1 MKRLLVAVGVVAIG
15 LLAWTP
21 RSDAAPSLWQGKQP
35 SFTNVVASQPTTGG
49 GYPVPKG
56 SRVPAAGTCKEGP
69 YNANHSES
77 WLAVKPGTED
87 LVGTSKIFFDNY
99 STFYMF
105 HLGAMTMPG
114 GTPSTTTQ
122 VQGYDCVSTA
132 TAQGVLNQAMPPSWT
147 DNTDPN
153 VAFDTKGRA
162 YQVTL
167 PFNAFWDQTKLHP
180 DGAIDLSYSDDLGR
194 TWVKGN
200 GGQDLEQ
207 SPNASAKQLGHVEDK
222 QWVAVNAIPGNKNQD
237 HVYAMWS
244 VFNKDTT
251 KIRFAVSRDRGQT
264 FSKAVTMTAP
274 SQTGPSNTFIYPSVD
289 AAGDLYVAFASFPI
303 NRNREPL
310 TLYVARSTDDGVSF
324 SPFVAAVKGVGML
337 PTDDLPNTTF
347 RDGITESFA
356 ASPTYPG
363 HLYLTYEDWDTQSG
377 QMDVKFTQSTDFGVT
392 WSKPQI
398 VNDNNDLA
406 EPTDQFQPSVAAG
419 PNGAVAVAFYD
430 RRAACPSGPSVRPQD
445 VGRTNF
451 CINTSLQ
458 VYKDHGKPEPNN
470 PVIEPIGANSRIS
483 QFTWDP
489 MNPAQKVDGI
499 GQMACASATDP
510 CTTRAFIGDYFGLA
524 ISTENVY
531 ALFVSTHYPSTVT
544 ADEGGP
550 VYYQQQVLSTVPR
563 PAIAPGF

>member
-1 MKRLLVAVGVVAIG
+1 MKRSVVMIGLVAAG

-21 RSDAAPSLWQGKQP
+21 ASNAAPSLWQASTKF
-35 SFTNVVASQPTTGG
+35 SNVVASQPTTGG
-49 GYPVPKG
+49 GYPVPSG
-56 SRVPAAGTCKEGP
+56 SRVPEAGTCRQGP
-69 YNANHSES
+69 YNASHSES
-77 WLAVKPGTED
+77 WLAVKPGTEH
-87 LVGTSKIFFDNY
+87 LVGTSKIFFDKY

-105 HLGAMTMPG
+105 HLGAMTMPNA
-114 GTPSTTTQ
+114 TPSTTTQ
-122 VQGYDCVSTA
+122 VQGYDCVSTG
-132 TAQGVLNQAMPPSWT
+132 TQAMPPSWT

-153 VAFDTKGRA
+153 VAFDTQGRA

-167 PFNAFWDQTKLHP
+167 PFNAFWDATKLHP
-180 DGAIDLSYSDDLGR
+180 DGAIDLSYSDDMGR
-194 TWVKGN
+194 HWVKGN
-200 GGQDLEQ
+200 GGNDLEQ

-222 QWVAVNAIPGNKNQD
+222 QWVAVNAIPGNRFQD

-251 KIRFAVSRDRGQT
+251 KIRIAVSRDRGQT

-274 SQTGPSNTFIYPSVD
+274 SQTGPSNTYIYPSVD
-289 AAGDLYVAFASFPI
+289 AVGDLYVAFASFPM

-363 HLYLTYEDWDTQSG
+363 HLYLTYEDWNTPSG

-419 PNGAVAVAFYD
+419 PGGAVAVAFYD
-430 RRAACPSGPSVRPQD
+430 RRKACPRDPSVRPQD

-451 CINTSLQ
+451 CIDTSLQ
-458 VYKDHGKPEPNN
+458 VYKDSGAGAVPM
-470 PVIEPIGANSRIS
+470 GANSRIS

-524 ISTENVY
+524 ISNKNVY

-550 VYYQQQVLSTVPR
+550 IYYQQQVLSTVPR
-563 PAIAPGF
+563 SAIGSGF